1 MERLPLTVLYHGT
14 DQPLPE
20 QRMLQAGPL
29 SLIFEDGSVRYIRLG
44 EREILRRVYV
54 AVRDHNWDIVV
65 PLISDLRIESD
76 DESFHITYEA
86 EHKLREVEFRWRG
99 TIKGDAQ
106 GTVTFTMEGK
116 ALSTFLRNRIGF
128 CVLHPIEGCAGRPCI
143 IESADDGAAVE
154 GRFPQYISPHQPF
167 TNIRA
172 ISHEVVPGISAIV
185 QFAGDIF
192 EMEDQRNWS
201 DASYKTYC
209 TPLSRPFPVEI
220 KQGTIITQSVVLSQS
235 GEIPIQ
241 RTKSSA
247 RSRVGFTV
255 DKPSSITLPRVG
267 LGVASHVQPLSE
279 REVSR
284 LRQLN
289 LSHLRVELNLAG
301 ADYQQSLRRATA
313 EAQALGIRLE
323 IALILSDAGN
333 EELQLL
339 SGVLEGVKPPV
350 GAWLVF
356 HSGEKVTSERWI
368 KLARRYLESYD
379 LAAKIGGGTNRYFT
393 ELNRER
399 PVTSLMDFVSYSI
412 NPQVHAFDNSTLVEN
427 LQSQAETV
435 VSARQFIGDVP
446 LAVGPVTLK
455 ARFNPNVNDP
465 ALEPT
470 TDQLPDEVD
479 VRQMSLFGAGWTAG
493 SLKYLAESGVHSV
506 TYYETSGWRGVMER
520 ETGSP
525 RPNQFRSLP
534 GSVFPLY
541 HVLADFGEFAGGVVV
556 PTKSD
561 EPLKVDGFALY
572 KDGKTRVVLANMT
585 SLTQAVTIQNLGEQ
599 LRVRRL
605 NETNAEAAI
614 LSPEDFREPSHSS
627 DSPMQSSGSRFE
639 IDLLPFEVLRIDF
652 GG

>member
-20 QRMLQAGPL
+20 ERMLQAGPL
-29 SLIFEDGSVRYIRLG
+29 SLIFEDGSLRYIRLG

-54 AVRDHNWDIVV
+54 AVRDHNWDTVV
-65 PLISDLRIESD
+65 PVITDLRIVSD
-76 DESFHITYEA
+76 NESFHITYEA

-106 GTVTFTMEGK
+106 GTVTFMMEGK
-116 ALSTFLRNRIGF
+116 ALSTFLRNRIGI

-143 IESADDGAAVE
+143 IEPADDGAVVE

-172 ISHEVVPGISAIV
+172 ISHEVVSGVSARV

-192 EMEDQRNWS
+192 EMEDQRNWG

-220 KQGTIITQSVVLSQS
+220 KQGTIITQSVVLTHSR
-235 GEIPIQ
+235 EIPKQ
-241 RTKSSA
+241 RTKSPA
-247 RSRVGFTV
+247 LSRVYFIV
-255 DKPSSITLPRVG
+255 DQPSSITLPRVG
-267 LGVASHVQPLSE
+267 LGVASHGQPLSE

-284 LRQLN
+284 LKRLN
-289 LSHLRVELNLAG
+289 LSHLRVDLDLAG
-301 ADYQQSLRRATA
+301 TDYQQRLRRATA
-313 EAQALGIRLE
+313 EAQALGVRLE

-333 EELQLL
+333 EELQSL
-339 SGVLEGVKPPV
+339 SGVLEEVKPPDA
-350 GAWLVF
+350 AWLIF

-368 KLARRYLESYD
+368 KLARRHLESHNPT
-379 LAAKIGGGTNRYFT
+379 AKIGGGTNHYFT
-393 ELNRER
+393 ELNRAR
-399 PVTSLMDFVSYSI
+399 PVATPMDFVSYSI
-412 NPQVHAFDNSTLVEN
+412 NPQVHAFDHATLIEN
-427 LQSQAETV
+427 LQAQAETV
-435 VSARQFIGDVP
+435 ASARQFMGDVP
-446 LAVGPVTLK
+446 LALGPVTLK

-470 TDQLPDEVD
+470 TDQLPAEVD
-479 VRQMSLFGAGWTAG
+479 VRQMSLFAAGWTAG

-520 ETGSP
+520 EAGSP

-541 HVLADFGEFAGGVVV
+541 HVLADFGEFAGGVMV

-561 EPLKVDGFALY
+561 DPLKVDGFALH
-572 KDGKTRVVLANMT
+572 KDDKTRVVLANMT
-585 SLTQAVTIQNLGEQ
+585 SLTQAVSIDNLGEQ

-605 NETNAEAAI
+605 NEINAEAAM
-614 LSPEDFREPSHSS
+614 LSPEDFSESS
-627 DSPMQSSGSRFE
+627 DSPMQSSGGRFE
-639 IDLLPFEVLRIDF
+639 TDLLPFEVLRIDF